1 MDNIECSLPN
11 FVQKTLSIPDLAK
24 KRPWYNHVDWRDQLC
39 SFANLLPGV
48 GSFIA
53 SEIVSASNSVA
64 NYQASEF
71 LRKFTAFIYELDDFN
86 DSARISFLD
95 ELEKTA
101 NDSSGNVMLS
111 IIDRLDNI
119 NKQKIL
125 ANLVKAK
132 GASRISIEDF
142 FRLVAALQRIP
153 YVDLDQ
159 LHLYE
164 TEYYDENGDTEL
176 LFSTG
181 VLRPAIYSQEGDK
194 YVLSPLG
201 VSLLKHG
208 LAKDVQ
214 KSQIQGASTG
224 SVWLSGDDLDK
235 EEVKDVVNE
244 VIAERHYEESDQS
257 MFDYDCARGK

>member
-1 MDNIECSLPN
+1 MDNIEYSLPN

-24 KRPWYNHVDWRDQLC
+24 KKPWYNHVDWRDQLR

-48 GSFIA
+48 GSFIV
-53 SEIVSASNSVA
+53 SEIESVSNSVVK
-64 NYQASEF
+64 YQAFEF

-86 DSARISFLD
+86 DGDRISFLD
-95 ELEKTA
+95 ELEKAA

-132 GASRISIEDF
+132 GKGRISIEEF
-142 FRLVAALQRIP
+142 FRLVEALQRIP
-153 YVDLDQ
+153 YVDLEQ

-164 TEYYDENGDTEL
+164 TEYYDENGDSEL
-176 LFSTG
+176 LFSAG
-181 VLRPAIYSQEGDK
+181 VLRPAVYSQEGDK
-194 YVLSPLG
+194 YVLSALG
-201 VSLLKHG
+201 VSLLKNG
-208 LAKDVQ
+208 LAIGVK

-224 SVWLSGDDLDK
+224 AVWVSGDDLYK
-235 EEVKDVVNE
+235 EEEKDIVRE
-244 VIAERHYEESDQS
+244 TIAEQHYEESDQS
-257 MFDYDCARGK
+257 MFDYDCARSK

>member
-1 MDNIECSLPN
+1 MVNKEYSLPN
-11 FVQKTLSIPDLAK
+11 FVQKTMSIPDLAK
-24 KRPWYNHVDWRDQLC
+24 KRPWHNHIDWREQL
-39 SFANLLPGV
+39 SSLANLLPGV
-48 GSFIA
+48 GSFIV
-53 SEIVSASNSVA
+53 SEISSVSNSVA
-64 NYQASEF
+64 NYKASEF
-71 LRKFTAFIYELDDFN
+71 LRKFTALIYELDDFN
-86 DSARISFLD
+86 DNDRISFLD

-111 IIDRLDNI
+111 IIDSLDNI

-132 GASRISIEDF
+132 GAGRISIEEF

-181 VLRPAIYSQEGDK
+181 VLRPSTYSQEGDK

-201 VSLLKHG
+201 VSLLRYG
-208 LAKDVQ
+208 LSRDVQ
-214 KSQIQGASTG
+214 KPQVQGASTG
-224 SVWLSGDDLDK
+224 AVWVSGNDLDK
-235 EEVKDVVNE
+235 ENVKDVVKE
-244 VIAERHYEESDQS
+244 TIAELNCEESDQS